1 MNSRWSE
8 DLRSRM
14 AEYEAP
20 APEALF
26 EQVMEALPAAEPAPV
41 VPLVGWRRWTAVA
54 AVVAVMAGGYLL
66 LDRSVQPDA
75 DMLTQSIAQSEQ
87 AMVEEFIAQSQS
99 EVKPAEQVA
108 ENIVKKSLVIRG
120 IPAQAPILVSENQ
133 AVEEVAQNENTIPEK
148 ANEAEINEA
157 NNTENNA
164 ENKAENQP
172 AKSKS
177 AAQSRETSARTS
189 MSNLYAVSQPSKR
202 NSARLTAN
210 IFASGSAADYSKHGE
225 QQVFQINSVLFGEGD
240 MTAASNGVLLMSSK
254 ERYKSDTHH
263 SQPVRVGFSLRY
275 QFSDSW
281 AVESGLTYS
290 MLHSR
295 TKAGHTNNYSTDKQ
309 MLSYLGLPVSGVYNI
324 WPTKHFVLYLSAGAM
339 IEKCIAGSVKT
350 IYTIN
355 GQNEKMQRTNLM
367 VDELQFSV
375 MGSVG
380 AQVNLSPIVG
390 LYVEPGVGYWFNNG
404 SAIETI
410 YSQQPLNFNLNIGLR
425 FTLR

>member
-1 MNSRWSE
+1 MDSRWSE
-8 DLRSRM
+8 NLRSRM

-66 LDRSVQPDA
+66 LDRSAQPDA
-75 DMLTQSIAQSEQ
+75 DMLAQSIAQSEQ
-87 AMVEEFIAQSQS
+87 AMVEEFVAQSHS
-99 EVKPAEQVA
+99 EAQPAEQVA
-108 ENIVKKSLVIRG
+108 ENIVKKSLAVRN
-120 IPAQAPILVSENQ
+120 IPEPKPALVSEVQ
-133 AVEEVAQNENTIPEK
+133 AVEEVAQSENLASAK
-148 ANEAEINEA
+148 A
-157 NNTENNA
+157 
-164 ENKAENQP
+164 NKAENEAEDKP
-172 AKSKS
+172 AKQKS
-177 AAQSRETSARTS
+177 ATQSREVSARSS
-189 MSNLYAVSQPSKR
+189 MSNLYAASQPAKR
-202 NSARLTAN
+202 TPQARLTAN

-225 QQVFQINSVLFGEGD
+225 RQMFQINSVLFGEGD
-240 MTAASNGVLLMSSK
+240 MAAASNGVLLMSSK

-263 SQPVRVGFSLRY
+263 SQPVRVGVSLRY
-275 QFSDSW
+275 QFSDRW

-295 TKAGHTNNYSTDKQ
+295 TKSGHTNNYSTDKQ

-324 WPTKHFVLYLSAGAM
+324 WPTRHFVLYLSAGAM

-350 IYTIN
+350 TYTIN